1 MDLYKL
7 FIQPYENYTFG
18 QIFLEV
24 SATFFGLLSVF
35 FSTRRHI
42 LVYPTGIISTSLYV
56 YILFEFGLL
65 GDMLINIYYSVM
77 SIYGWILWNDNAE
90 NQIITPQKT
99 NAKEWLLSSG
109 LFIFS
114 SILVSVVYYFKP
126 YIDNQFMMEGVVLGF
141 EHLDWVQWL
150 DILTTSIF
158 LVGMWLMARQKI
170 ENWLFWIVGDVISMP
185 MMIYKGLGITAL
197 QYLIFTILAIKG
209 YWEWRKIIEKK

>member
-7 FIQPYENYTFG
+7 FIQPYENYTFW
-18 QIFLEV
+18 QIFLEA

-90 NQIITPQKT
+90 NQIITPKNT
-99 NAKEWLLSSG
+99 NAKEWLLSSW

-126 YIDNQFMMEGVVLGF
+126 YIDNQFMIEGVVLGF